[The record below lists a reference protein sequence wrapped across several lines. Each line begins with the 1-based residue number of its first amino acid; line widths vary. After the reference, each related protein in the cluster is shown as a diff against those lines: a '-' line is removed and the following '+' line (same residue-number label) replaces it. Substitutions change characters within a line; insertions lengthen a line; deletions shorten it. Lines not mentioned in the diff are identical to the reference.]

1 MIRFSML
8 ADVMYG
14 SCNDSYLYVCERL
27 WFPKLGRI
35 DLLFRAS
42 VEFLALLAHHSP
54 NDLDENYMLVSSACF
69 DRLC

>member
-14 SCNDSYLYVCERL
+14 SCNDSYLYLCERY

-35 DLLFRAS
+35 DLLFHAS
-42 VEFLALLAHHSP
+42 VEFLALLAHRGP
-54 NDLDENYMLVSSACF
+54 NDLDEIYLLVSSPCF
-69 DRLC
+69 DLLC